1 MKITPVILA
10 GGSGTRL
17 WPISREDQPKQFLP
31 LIDSNSLFQQT
42 VSRFQN
48 NELYRYPLIVG
59 NETHRFLIQ
68 NQLKDIGLQ
77 TSEIILEPTGKNT
90 APALTLAT
98 LRMLELIE
106 DYSDTEDVIL
116 VLPSDHF
123 IDDDSKFEN
132 TIELAVKLAQSDQI
146 VTFGIKPNQP
156 ETGYGYIRKGREIK
170 SCFKSKGIEKEIAGI
185 SSESS
190 DFVCFEIEEFI
201 EKPEREVA
209 ESYLKSGNYY
219 WNSGI
224 FMMKPSVWV
233 SAMTTFNKVLFD
245 DCAKAISLGSK
256 DGVFYRPD
264 ANTFENCESI
274 AIDYAVMENVGL
286 GKQQSSSLD
295 KSIKS
300 CVVNLDVGWSDVG
313 SWISLADILREED
326 SSNIVKGDVYTDSTT
341 NSIVIA
347 SDRLVVTAGIENLV
361 IVETGDAVLVV
372 DRKSVQSVKNIVNRL
387 KVEHRTE
394 QKNHL
399 EIQRPWG
406 SFAILDQSEIYQ
418 VKKLCI
424 NPSSSISL
432 QFHEHRSEHWVVV
445 KGEVEVVRGE
455 SKFLLKENQS
465 TYVEKGEV
473 HRLLNLSNDIV
484 EIIEVQTGS
493 TIDEQDITRIKD
505 DYDRENL

>member
-1 MKITPVILA
+1 
-10 GGSGTRL
+10 
-17 WPISREDQPKQFLP
+17 
-31 LIDSNSLFQQT
+31 
-42 VSRFQN
+42 
-48 NELYRYPLIVG
+48 
-59 NETHRFLIQ
+59 
-68 NQLKDIGLQ
+68 
-77 TSEIILEPTGKNT
+77 
-90 APALTLAT
+90 
-98 LRMLELIE
+98 
-106 DYSDTEDVIL
+106 
-116 VLPSDHF
+116 
-123 IDDDSKFEN
+123 
-132 TIELAVKLAQSDQI
+132 
-146 VTFGIKPNQP
+146 
-156 ETGYGYIRKGREIK
+156 
-170 SCFKSKGIEKEIAGI
+170 
-185 SSESS
+185 
-190 DFVCFEIEEFI
+190 
-201 EKPEREVA
+201 
-209 ESYLKSGNYY
+209 
-219 WNSGI
+219 
-224 FMMKPSVWV
+224 
-233 SAMTTFNKVLFD
+233 
-245 DCAKAISLGSK
+245 
-256 DGVFYRPD
+256 
-264 ANTFENCESI
+264 
-274 AIDYAVMENVGL
+274 
-286 GKQQSSSLD
+286 
-295 KSIKS
+295 
-300 CVVNLDVGWSDVG
+300 LDVGWSDVG

-326 SSNIVKGDVYTDSTT
+326 NSNIVRGDVYTDSTT

-347 SDRLVVTAGIENLV
+347 TDRMVVTAGIENLV